1 MKIFNL
7 GMSKTGT
14 TSFYYLMQKLYIKS
28 YHDISI
34 SDHSVDELKKEFT
47 LMDCYSGALSH
58 RYKDIYTAFPD
69 AKYVLTIRDE
79 LGWLKSARKQFTY
92 EDHNFSK
99 FRNYIFGTTKVW
111 ELSDKDMLDS
121 YNKINTEII
130 DFFKNKENFMVLNFI
145 NSTDRDKL
153 MKELLKFLDIRVISN
168 VLSTRIWG
176 NSVKLFP
183 DENVEISNNIKFP
196 QKNKSK

>member
-14 TSFYYLMQKLYIKS
+14 TSFHHLMQELHLKS
-28 YHDISI
+28 FHDVLISE
-34 SDHSVDELKKEFT
+34 HTVDELKKEFT

-58 RYKDIYTAFPD
+58 RYKDIYAAYPD

-79 LGWLKSARKQFTY
+79 IGWLKSARKQFTY
-92 EDHNFSK
+92 NDVNFSK
-99 FRNYIFGTTKVW
+99 FRTAIFGTTKV
-111 ELSDKDMLDS
+111 SDMSDDDMLKCF
-121 YNKINTEII
+121 NRINNEII
-130 DFFKNKENFMVLNFI
+130 DFFKDKKNFMVLNFI
-145 NSTDRDKL
+145 NSTDKDNL
-153 MKELLKFLDIRVISN
+153 MKELLEFLNIRVISN
-168 VLSTRIWG
+168 VLYTRIWG

-183 DENVEISNNIKFP
+183 AENVEVSNNLKFP